1 MGAMTYATDH
11 PRILAL
17 ETSGGRC
24 AAALLVGAL
33 VREREVVAP
42 RGHAELLLPMV
53 ESLLAEAG
61 LALADCDAIAFG
73 RGPGSFTGVR
83 IATSVAQGLAYGA
96 ALPLVPVS
104 GLAALARGAWRRS
117 GATRVYAALDAR
129 MAEVY
134 LAAYEIDALGEPRA
148 VVAEQLL
155 LPALAPAV
163 AGTGWAGIGTGF
175 GAHGAALAARLG
187 PALSGTEPT
196 AEPSAEDVAALG
208 ALGFARGAVVTARDA
223 APVYLRDNV
232 AFQRHG

>member
-1 MGAMTYATDH
+1 MGAMNPATDR

-24 AAALLVGAL
+24 GAALLVGSAL
-33 VREREVVAP
+33 REREVVAP

-53 ESLLAEAG
+53 EQLLAEAG
-61 LALADCDAIAFG
+61 LALGDCDAIAFG

-129 MAEVY
+129 MDEVY
-134 LAAYEIDALGEPRA
+134 LAAYELGASGEPCA
-148 VVAEQLL
+148 LVEEQLVP
-155 LPALAPAV
+155 PALAPQV
-163 AGTGWAGIGTGF
+163 QGPGWAGIGTGF
-175 GAHGAALAARLG
+175 GAHGAALATRLG
-187 PALSGTEPT
+187 GALAHSEPD
-196 AEPSAEDVAALG
+196 AEPSAADIAALG
-208 ALGFARGAVVTARDA
+208 ALALARGETVTPRDA
-223 APVYLRDNV
+223 APVYLRDKV
-232 AFQRHG
+232 AFQRQN

>member
-1 MGAMTYATDH
+1 MGAMSSATDR

-24 AAALLVGAL
+24 AAALLVGAVL
-33 VREREVVAP
+33 REREVVAP

-53 ESLLAEAG
+53 EQLLAEAG

-96 ALPLVPVS
+96 ALPLTPVS

-129 MAEVY
+129 MDEVY
-134 LAAYEIDALGEPRA
+134 LAAYAIDADGEPRA
-148 VVAEQLL
+148 VIAEQLL
-155 LPALAPAV
+155 PPGSAPEV
-163 AGTGWAGIGTGF
+163 EGAGWDGIGTGF
-175 GAHGAALAARLG
+175 GAHGVVLAARLG
-187 PALSGTEPT
+187 AALRRTEPT
-196 AEPSAEDVAALG
+196 AEPSAVDVAALG
-208 ALGFARGAVVTARDA
+208 ALAFGRGETVAARDA
-223 APVYLRDNV
+223 APVYLRDRV
-232 AFQRHG
+232 ANTPHS